1 LTYSLVS
8 KAHAALS
15 KLASPAAAKRVTI
28 YGILAAAG
36 FFLMMT
42 VVSPLV
48 AGLVEEWEQSDA
60 TMRAR
65 LINESVR
72 DQVTR
77 LLRDPGSQD
86 DAQLNSL
93 FARLTTDARLTAV
106 AVCNRSGTF
115 RVATDAFPPGLT
127 CEGIEQTDEET
138 TAFLELGGRALLVS
152 AFALSPPEIGHL
164 VIVHD
169 LTYVQSR
176 AGQANFYALL
186 ALGGVIIVATG
197 AAALISLLLLR
208 RWQDSIRGTID
219 DLRAGRASAD
229 APIES
234 MGRELREALE
244 QYDLSRRSL
253 DGVHIDWTPET
264 LRNVLASELPNTQ
277 VIAVSNREPYIH
289 NREGDRIVLQI
300 PASGLVAALEPV
312 VRACNGTWVAH
323 GSGSAD
329 GDVVDANNRIRVPPD
344 APSYTL
350 RRVWLSDEEQDGYYY
365 GLANEGLW
373 PLCHIAFV
381 RPTFRE
387 EDWQVYKRVNAKF
400 ADAIAA
406 EARQPDPIILV
417 QDYHFAVLPRL
428 LRQRLP
434 SATIITFW
442 HIPWPNAETFSIC
455 PWKEEIVEGLLGS
468 SILGFHTHFHCNNFI
483 ETVDRFVES
492 RIDREWRSVVHRGNE
507 TLIRPYPIS
516 IEWPGALNEHTRAD
530 RASVRRRLGLADGV
544 KLGVGIERFDYTKGI
559 LDRIKAIESLL
570 ERFPEWRGKLTF
582 VQAAAPTRS
591 KLGTYQSLQS
601 EAIALVDAI
610 NARYGSQQWAP
621 IVLAVRHH
629 GPDEVAELYRAADFC
644 VVSSLHD
651 GMNLVAKEFVAARDD
666 EAGVLILSTFAGA
679 SRELNEALIVN
690 LYHTHEMTEA
700 IHRALIMPLSEQQA
714 RMRQM
719 RAHVRSRNVYRWAGQ
734 MLIDAAQLRRRR
746 EIQTIASRN
755 WTRRA
760 EGAGAVV
767 AVDADKLRRLGR
779 T

>member
-1 LTYSLVS
+1 MLMNHL
-8 KAHAALS
+8 LS
-15 KLASPAAAKRVTI
+15 KLRALLAPLKNPQFAKRAAVYGVLVAAAFALLVM
-28 YGILAAAG
+28 L
-36 FFLMMT
+36 
-42 VVSPLV
+42 VSPLV
-48 AGLVEEWEQSDA
+48 AGLVEEWERSDA
-60 TMRAR
+60 TIRAR
-65 LINESVR
+65 TINESVR
-72 DQVTR
+72 DQVAA
-77 LLRDPGSQD
+77 LLRDPASQD
-86 DAQLNSL
+86 DFQLNAL
-93 FARLTTDARLTAV
+93 FSRLTGDKRLAAI
-106 AVCNRSGTF
+106 AVCSRSGTF
-115 RVATDAFPPGLT
+115 RVATEEFPPGLT
-127 CEGIEQTDEET
+127 CEGIEQSDEET
-138 TAFLELGGRALLVS
+138 TAFLELGGSSLLVS
-152 AFALSPPEIGHL
+152 AFPLTPSEAGHL

-169 LTYVQSR
+169 LTYAQSR
-176 AGQANFYALL
+176 AGQASFYALL
-186 ALGGVIIVATG
+186 ALGGVIVIATG
-197 AAALISLLLLR
+197 AAALISVMLLR
-208 RWQDSIRGTID
+208 RWQEGMRSTFE
-219 DLRAGRASAD
+219 DLRAGRAGPD
-229 APIES
+229 VPIES

-244 QYDLSRRSL
+244 QYDLSRRST
-253 DGVHIDWTPET
+253 DGIHIDWTPET
-264 LRNVLASELPNTQ
+264 LRSVLASELPDTQ

-289 NREGDRIVLQI
+289 NREGERVVLQI

-323 GSGSAD
+323 GSGTAD
-329 GDVVDANNRIRVPPD
+329 GDVVDADNRIRVPPNE
-344 APSYTL
+344 PSYTL

-387 EDWQVYKRVNAKF
+387 EDWQVYKQVNAKF

-417 QDYHFAVLPRL
+417 QDYHFAVLPQL

-434 SATIITFW
+434 AATIITFW

-492 RIDREWRSVVHRGNE
+492 RIDREWRSVVHRGHE

-516 IEWPGALNEHTRAD
+516 IEWPSGAAEKPPSD
-530 RASVRRRLGLADGV
+530 PQMVRRRLGLADGV

-559 LDRIKAIESLL
+559 LDRIRAIENLF
-570 ERFPEWRGKLTF
+570 ERYPQWCGRLTF

-591 KLGTYQSLQS
+591 KLGTYQSLQL
-601 EAIALVDAI
+601 EAVALVEAI
-610 NARYGSQQWAP
+610 NAKYGTESWVP
-621 IVLAVRHH
+621 IILAIRHH

-666 EAGVLILSTFAGA
+666 EVGVLILSTFAGA
-679 SRELNEALIVN
+679 SRELGEALIVN
-690 LYHTHEMTEA
+690 PYHTHEMMEA
-700 IHRALIMPLSEQQA
+700 INHALTMPLSEQRT

-719 RAHVRSRNVYRWAGQ
+719 RALVRSRNVYRWAGQ

-746 EIQTIASRN
+746 EIRAIASKN
-755 WTRRA
+755 LARRA
-760 EGAGAVV
+760 EGAVV
-767 AVDADKLRRLGR
+767 PVPQEMLRRHAR
-779 T
+779 S

>member
-1 LTYSLVS
+1 MNDTRALLTGFR
-8 KAHAALS
+8 KALARISAAPLPRRLLIYIG
-15 KLASPAAAKRVTI
+15 LAIGAFALLTV
-28 YGILAAAG
+28 
-36 FFLMMT
+36 

-48 AGLVEEWEQSDA
+48 AGLVEEWERSDA
-60 TMRAR
+60 TIRAR
-65 LINESVR
+65 TINESVR
-72 DQVTR
+72 DQVAA
-77 LLRDPGSQD
+77 LLRDASSQD
-86 DAQLNSL
+86 DRQLASL
-93 FARLTTDARLTAV
+93 FERLTGDQRLAAI

-115 RVATDAFPPGLT
+115 RVVTDAFPAGLT
-127 CEGIEQTDEET
+127 CEGIEQTDSET

-152 AFALSPPEIGHL
+152 AFALSPQETGHL

-169 LTYVQSR
+169 LTYAQSR
-176 AGQANFYALL
+176 AGQASFYALL
-186 ALGGVIIVATG
+186 ALGAVTIIATG

-208 RWQDSIRGTID
+208 RWQESMRSTFD
-219 DLRAGRASAD
+219 DLRAGRNGSD
-229 APIES
+229 LPIET

-244 QYDLSRRSL
+244 QYDLSRRSI
-253 DGVHIDWTPET
+253 DGVHVDWTPET
-264 LRNVLASELPNTQ
+264 LRNVLASELPDTQ

-289 NREGDRIVLQI
+289 NREGKKVVLQI

-329 GDVVDANNRIRVPPD
+329 GDVVDANNRVPVPPE

-350 RRVWLSDEEQDGYYY
+350 RRVWLSEEEQDGYYY

-387 EDWQVYKRVNAKF
+387 EDWQTYKAVNAKF

-417 QDYHFAVLPRL
+417 QDYHFAVLPKL

-434 SATIITFW
+434 AATIITFW

-492 RIDREWRSVVHRGNE
+492 RIDREWRSVVHKGNE

-516 IEWPGALNEHTRAD
+516 IEWPAAREAGEHETREAVRSRLNIP
-530 RASVRRRLGLADGV
+530 DGV

-559 LDRIKAIESLL
+559 LDRIKAIESLF
-570 ERFPEWRGKLTF
+570 ERYPQWRGKLTF

-591 KLGTYQSLQS
+591 KLTTYQSLQN
-601 EAIALVDAI
+601 EALSLVDAI
-610 NARYGSQQWAP
+610 NTRFGTKQWTP
-621 IVLAVRHH
+621 IILAVRHH
-629 GPDEVAELYRAADFC
+629 GPEEVGALYRASDFC

-666 EAGVLILSTFAGA
+666 ELGVLILSTFAGA
-679 SRELNEALIVN
+679 SRELSEALIVN
-690 LYHTHEMTEA
+690 PYHTHEMTEA
-700 IHRALIMPLSEQQA
+700 IHHALTMPISEQQT

-734 MLIDAAQLRRRR
+734 MLIDAAQLRRRKQ
-746 EIQTIASRN
+746 IQRIATRN
-755 WTRRA
+755 LARRT
-760 EGAGAVV
+760 EGPEPVV
-767 AVDADKLRRLGR
+767 EVPPLRRLA
-779 T
+779 